1 MTVPL
6 DILRSTKEIAAVL
19 NCSVR
24 QAQYLC
30 EKSQIPVFKIGNI
43 WHARRASLERH
54 LEQLEQAALAGAG
67 AETVPGRG
75 NQKSPPQT

>member
-6 DILRSTKEIAAVL
+6 DLLRSTKEIAAAL

-24 QAQYLC
+24 TAQYLR
-30 EKSQIPVFKIGNI
+30 EKGQIPVFKIGNI

-54 LEQLEQAALAGAG
+54 LERLEQAALAGAN
-67 AETVPGRG
+67 AEPAPNRG
-75 NQKSPPQT
+75 DQKSPPQT

>member
-6 DILRSTKEIAAVL
+6 DLLRSTKEIAEAL

-43 WHARRASLERH
+43 WHARRATLERH
-54 LEQLEQAALAGAG
+54 LEQLEQAALAGAN
-67 AETVPGRG
+67 AEPAPIRG
-75 NQKSPPQT
+75 DRKSAPQI

>member
-6 DILRSTKEIAAVL
+6 DLLRSTKEIAAVL

-30 EKSQIPVFKIGNI
+30 EKGQIPVFKIGNI

-54 LEQLEQAALAGAG
+54 LERLEQAAVAGANAG
-67 AETVPGRG
+67 PAPDRG
-75 NQKSPPQT
+75 DQKSPPQT

>member
-6 DILRSTKEIAAVL
+6 DLLRSTKEIAAAL

-30 EKSQIPVFKIGNI
+30 EKSKIPVFKIGNI
-43 WHARRASLERH
+43 WHARRATLERH
-54 LEQLEQAALAGAG
+54 LEQLERAALAGAN
-67 AETVPGRG
+67 AEPAPNRG
-75 NQKSPPQT
+75 DRKSPPQT

>member
-6 DILRSTKEIAAVL
+6 DLLRSTKEIAAVL

-30 EKSQIPVFKIGNI
+30 EKGQIPVFKIGSI

-54 LEQLEQAALAGAG
+54 LERLEQAALAGANAG
-67 AETVPGRG
+67 PAPDGEGQTG
-75 NQKSPPQT
+75 SPQT